1 MSRSMEVKLDGE
13 LNRTII
19 ETIESMDECKHLIND
34 VCTEPE
40 CDACCDFPSP
50 EEYCSYCRYYE
61 KEDGVIREE

>member
-1 MSRSMEVKLDGE
+1 MSRNMEVKLDGE

-19 ETIESMDECKHLIND
+19 ETIESMDKCKHLIND

-50 EEYCSYCRYYE
+50 EEYCSHCRYYE
-61 KEDGVIREE
+61 KEDGVIE

>member
-50 EEYCSYCRYYE
+50 EEYCSCCRYYE
-61 KEDGVIREE
+61 KEDGVI